1 MLKKKG
7 LYTIEQK
14 SKLMKFKTFLAKKLS
29 KIDARDHKSYQYPIF
44 AWVSFEI

>member
-7 LYTIEQK
+7 LYTTIEQK

-29 KIDARDHKSYQYPIF
+29 KIDARDKSYQYPIF